1 LRLSWLAIA
10 GTLAFEIARPH
21 SRLSGLVSVH
31 SGIAEV
37 SMDPVTYS
45 IIRHRLFRVTDEAVI
60 TLKHVSGSTTTN
72 EGHDLMVGLYRAD
85 GSLLMGGLGFLNHM
99 VYAAQACKVIIAR
112 FTGDINENDIFL
124 LNDPYTAAAH
134 TSDVYLI
141 SPIHYNGQ
149 LVAWSACFVHI
160 TDVGALN
167 PGGFSPESRDVYTE
181 GFSSPGLK
189 LVADGE
195 LRQDVFDT
203 ILNMVRSPEM
213 VSLDFRSMI
222 ACNNVAKERMLDLI
236 AKYGY
241 EAVDQAGA
249 MLICESEQLIRAR
262 IVELPR
268 GRWQAHQYMEVDGRS
283 YKVCVSLQNDG
294 NKLIFDFSGSSPQ
307 SDRAINCT
315 NSACLGAVLAP
326 LFPLVCHDAIWNEG
340 IIRAVEIVTPGSSI
354 VSCTRPAPVSVATIG
369 AIQSVRIA
377 ASVTISKMLI
387 ASEKYRHEAS
397 AAWHA
402 NSFAIFLFGQNQH
415 QRNFI
420 GQLTEVFGG
429 AGGARTFADGVD
441 IGGLIANPI
450 SRVANVETLERNF
463 PIRYLFRRRRI
474 NSGGAGK
481 YRGGTGMELAI
492 VPHDAPDGGVRFVI
506 SGKGQKHPMTDGLAG
521 GYSGSRN
528 RYIWAQGTDSLC
540 DAPEMARS
548 VEELPG
554 PKQDIA
560 WGVFPLMNQDVLY
573 VATNGGGGYLDPL
586 ERDPVAVLEDVRNR
600 AVSREAA
607 RSVYGTVLDGDAV
620 DAAATAE
627 LRRALVAKRSG
638 PKL

>member
-1 LRLSWLAIA
+1 
-10 GTLAFEIARPH
+10 
-21 SRLSGLVSVH
+21 
-31 SGIAEV
+31 
-37 SMDPVTYS
+37 MDPVTYS
-45 IIRHRLFRVTDEAVI
+45 IIRHRLFRITDEAVI
-60 TLKHVSGSTTTN
+60 TLKHVSGSATTN
-72 EGHDLMVGLYRAD
+72 EGHDLLVGLYRAD

-99 VYAAQACKVIIAR
+99 VYAAEACKVIIRR
-112 FTGDINENDIFL
+112 FTRDINENDIFL

-134 TSDVYLI
+134 TSDIYLI

-167 PGGFSPESRDVYTE
+167 PGGFSPDSRDIYTE

-189 LVADGE
+189 LVAGGE
-195 LRQDVFDT
+195 LCQDIFDT

-213 VSLDFRSMI
+213 VALDFRSMI

-241 EAVDQAGA
+241 EAVDQAGV
-249 MLICESEQLIRAR
+249 MLIQQSEQLLRSRLA
-262 IVELPR
+262 ELPC
-268 GRWQAHQYMEVDGRS
+268 GRWQSRQYMEVDGRT
-283 YKVCVSLQNDG
+283 YKVCVSMENDG
-294 NKLIFDFSGSSPQ
+294 NKLVFDFTGSSPQ

-315 NSACLGAVLAP
+315 KSACLGAVLAP

-340 IIRAVEIVTPGSSI
+340 IIRGVEIVTPDSSI

-369 AIQSVRIA
+369 AIQAIRIA
-377 ASVTISKMLI
+377 ASTTISKMLV
-387 ASEKYRHEAS
+387 ASEKYRREAS
-397 AAWHA
+397 AVWHA
-402 NSFAIFLFGQNQH
+402 NSFAIFLFGRNQH
-415 QRNFI
+415 QQSFI

-450 SRVANVETLERNF
+450 SRMANVETLESNF

-481 YRGGTGMELAI
+481 YRGGTGMELAV
-492 VPHDAPDGGVRFVI
+492 VPHDAPDRGVQFVI
-506 SGKGQKHPMTDGLAG
+506 SGKGQKHTMTDGLAG
-521 GYSGSRN
+521 GYSGARN
-528 RYIWAQGTDSLC
+528 RYIWVHSPSGGNDP
-540 DAPEMARS
+540 PEMAGS
-548 VEELPG
+548 LEEMAG
-554 PKQDIA
+554 SKKDIS

-586 ERDPVAVLEDVRNR
+586 ERDAEAVLADVRNG

-607 RSVYGTVLDGDAV
+607 KTVYGTVLADDAV
-620 DAAATAE
+620 DARATAA
-627 LRRALVAKRSG
+627 LRRALVARRSQG
-638 PKL
+638 VGHDSIHVSEVGYSHDRA